1 MHMQF
6 YITIEQ
12 DNQTKLWSAKAGELS
27 VSDPKAFV
35 RLDGLGSIDEAVTK
49 AAKMFGRYAAEYVR
63 ERFKQ

>member
-12 DNQTKLWSAKAGELS
+12 DNQTKLWNAKAGELS

-35 RLDGLGSIDEAVTK
+35 KTRWA
-49 AAKMFGRYAAEYVR
+49 RQYR
-63 ERFKQ
+63 